1 MFEIAEIV
9 KSLQD
14 LTKRYG
20 LKILYVDFTDIT
32 LISRIGFDRDRT
44 DDLLNAMYL
53 QACLAFYPLFSLSR
67 FCLKI

>member
-44 DDLLNAMYL
+44 DDLLNAMYF